1 MKLQP
6 PPQKSAAAPRS
17 RLPSSQGSGDG
28 VGRMQLPGLPIS
40 GRGKVGRGRE
50 SGTRTKGGRG
60 SRNSRGGQARAAPGP
75 PATPTPATMEFD
87 LAAAV
92 EPSSEK
98 HPEAGQVGDP
108 KQSPPKVQGPSAA
121 GAAGSPRHGHHGSS
135 DSTSSSSSSS
145 DSDPEAKHEGT
156 AGKVKKPKVKKKKK
170 EKGKKKEAPH

>member
-1 MKLQP
+1 
-6 PPQKSAAAPRS
+6 
-17 RLPSSQGSGDG
+17 
-28 VGRMQLPGLPIS
+28 
-40 GRGKVGRGRE
+40 
-50 SGTRTKGGRG
+50 
-60 SRNSRGGQARAAPGP
+60 
-75 PATPTPATMEFD
+75 MEFD

-108 KQSPPKVQGPSAA
+108 KQSPPKIQGPSAA

-135 DSTSSSSSSS
+135 DSTSSSSNSS
-145 DSDPEAKHEGT
+145 DSDPEAKVRAAPPQRHEGT